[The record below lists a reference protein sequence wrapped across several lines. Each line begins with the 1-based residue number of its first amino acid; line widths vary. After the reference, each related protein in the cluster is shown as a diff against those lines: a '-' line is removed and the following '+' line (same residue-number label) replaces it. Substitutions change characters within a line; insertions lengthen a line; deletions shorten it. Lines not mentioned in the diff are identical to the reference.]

1 MDRLGKYEVRTF
13 SKDRQNIILLTSE
26 GKRRRNAHALLE
38 IDVTQAREIMQKM
51 KEEKRGDV
59 SFTGWVIK
67 CVAQAVSEHKLLN
80 AYRLGRRKLVM
91 FDDVDI
97 SMPIEREVNGK
108 PLLMGYIIR
117 RANEKSI
124 GDITQEIRN
133 IQQKPVDASLQA
145 FDDQLTPWER
155 RLLHAPLFMK
165 KLGLVFM
172 RRNGLLKKKHL
183 GTIGV
188 TAIGMKGRFPGFVI
202 GMGGPIGTFIGIG
215 GITKKPGVVDGRIE
229 PREFLHVTIHI
240 DHDVVDGGPLARF
253 TDRLVELLE
262 TGFGLPSSWH
272 T

>member
-1 MDRLGKYEVRTF
+1 MDRIGTYEVRPF
-13 SKDRQNIILLTSE
+13 SKDRQNIVLVASE
-26 GKRRRNAHALLE
+26 GKRRHNAHALLE

-51 KEEKRGDV
+51 KEEKCGDV

-67 CVAQAVSEHKLLN
+67 CVAQAASEHKLLN
-80 AYRLGRRKLVM
+80 AYRLGRRKLVV

-97 SMPIEREVNGK
+97 SMPVERVVNGK
-108 PLLMGYIIR
+108 PFLMGYIIR
-117 RANEKSI
+117 KANEKSV
-124 GDITQEIRN
+124 GDITREIRG

-155 RLLHAPLFMK
+155 RLLHAPLFVK

-172 RRNGLLKKKHL
+172 RRKGLFKKKHL

-202 GMGGPIGTFIGIG
+202 GMGGPIATFIAIG
-215 GITKKPGVVDGRIE
+215 GVMKKPGVVDGRILA
-229 PREFLHVTIHI
+229 REFLHVTIHI

-262 TGFGLPSSWH
+262 TGFGLPS